1 MLDDMKRAL
10 LAGLGGVVLS
20 RDKLEEWRKRLVKEK
35 KMSEEES
42 RNWIDDLVESGE
54 KQWKDLETSFKKT
67 LQKNLHSL
75 DIADRKEVEGLR
87 LRVQR
92 LEERLST
99 LEGRESNPDKGAEK
113 NS

>member
-20 RDKLEEWRKRLVKEK
+20 RDKLEEWRKRMVREK

-54 KQWKDLETSFKKT
+54 KQWKDLEASFKKT

-75 DIADRKEVEGLR
+75 DIADRKQVDALR
-87 LRVQR
+87 LRVKH
-92 LEERLST
+92 LEEKLSA
-99 LEGRESNPDKGAEK
+99 LEGRVSNPEQGVEKG
-113 NS
+113 S